1 MFSFFRSSQTIMSN
15 AEKKRLVQTIK
26 EIESKTSGEV
36 RVYIEGNCPTA
47 DPMERCKE
55 LFLHLNMH
63 KTALHNAVLIYLATQ
78 DRKYAI
84 FGDSG
89 IYEKAGASYW
99 QQRAS
104 VLVEHL
110 RQGNYA
116 QGLEE
121 CIVEVGASLAKYF
134 PPTLTNKNEL
144 PDDILFGKF

>member
-1 MFSFFRSSQTIMSN
+1 MFSLFRPSQSIMTS
-15 AEKKRLVQTIK
+15 AEKKQLVQKIK
-26 EIESKTSGEV
+26 EMEAKTSGEV
-36 RVYIEGNCPTA
+36 RVYIEGKCPTT

-63 KTALHNAVLIYLATQ
+63 KTTFRNAVLIYLATH

-89 IYEKAGASYW
+89 IYEKESALYW
-99 QQRAS
+99 QQRANG
-104 VLVEHL
+104 LVEHL
-110 RQGNYA
+110 RNGKCS

-121 CIVEVGASLAKYF
+121 CIIEVGTSLAKFF

>member
-1 MFSFFRSSQTIMSN
+1 MSN
-15 AEKKRLVQTIK
+15 AEKKRLVQLIK
-26 EIESKTSGEV
+26 EVEAKTSGEV
-36 RVYIEGNCPTA
+36 RVYIEGKCPTE
-47 DPMERCKE
+47 DPMARCKE

-99 QQRAS
+99 QQRAE
-104 VLVEHL
+104 VLVAHL
-110 RQGNYA
+110 RNGNYA
-116 QGLEE
+116 KGLEE
-121 CIVEVGASLAKYF
+121 CIAAVGFSLAQYF
-134 PPTLTNKNEL
+134 PPTHINKNEL

>member
-1 MFSFFRSSQTIMSN
+1 MFSFFRSSQTIINS
-15 AEKKRLVQTIK
+15 AEKKSLVQLIK
-26 EIESKTSGEV
+26 DVESKTSGEI
-36 RVYIEGNCPTA
+36 RVYIEGICPTD

-89 IYEKAGASYW
+89 IYEKAGAAYW

-104 VLVEHL
+104 VLVDHL
-110 RQGNYA
+110 RKGEYA
-116 QGLEE
+116 KGLEQ
-121 CIVEVGASLAKYF
+121 CIIEVGSSLAQFY